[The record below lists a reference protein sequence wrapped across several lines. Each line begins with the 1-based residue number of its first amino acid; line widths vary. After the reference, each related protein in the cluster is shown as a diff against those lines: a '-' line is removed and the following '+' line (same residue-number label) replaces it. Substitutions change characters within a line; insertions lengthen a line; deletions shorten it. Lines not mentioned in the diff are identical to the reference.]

1 MTTRSPFS
9 TVTSLTLKFPSS
21 GVRTALWSTLT
32 RRACRPWAEG
42 PAAWD
47 VEHRIRRGGRRRP
60 SPRLIATATGRRGEV
75 PRYGLLGRR
84 STALEPRKT
93 SILLE
98 RNPSWTCVTTGLR
111 APRVLLNRGELAGAF
126 GDIGTD
132 LPLILAMVA
141 INGLDA
147 ASTFVMFG
155 VFQILTALR
164 YGLPM
169 PVQPLKAMAAIMIA
183 TGSPQGWLYGGGL
196 VVGVV
201 MLALVLTRSIDRIYA
216 AIPPGVVRGIQL
228 GLGLTLMLIAFG
240 FILQPGLPLEEAAL
254 GYVVA
259 FAGIL
264 VVLVLSRGTR
274 FPPALLLIAAGIG
287 LAVYLGIDTGTVAQ
301 GVGLSWPRF
310 NIPSVDDIVQGGIQ
324 LAIPQIPLSIANSVV
339 ATAYLVKDY
348 FPRRE
353 DVTPRKIAF
362 SYSLMNLAAPFASG
376 IPVCHGS
383 GGLAGHHR
391 FGARTG
397 GSVLIYGAIFL
408 VLGLFFGEV
417 IFEVVKVFPFPI
429 LGVLLV
435 FEGFALVKL
444 VTKVADSKVDLIIA
458 LFVGAI
464 IIGLPYGYVIGMVG
478 GTLAYHLLRRGKI
491 LL

>member
-1 MTTRSPFS
+1 M
-9 TVTSLTLKFPSS
+9 
-21 GVRTALWSTLT
+21 
-32 RRACRPWAEG
+32 
-42 PAAWD
+42 
-47 VEHRIRRGGRRRP
+47 
-60 SPRLIATATGRRGEV
+60 
-75 PRYGLLGRR
+75 
-84 STALEPRKT
+84 
-93 SILLE
+93 
-98 RNPSWTCVTTGLR
+98 TTGLQR
-111 APRVLLNRGELAGAF
+111 PPVLLNRGELAGAF

-147 ASTFVMFG
+147 GSTFVMFG
-155 VFQILTALR
+155 VFQVLTALR

-183 TGSPQGWLYGGGL
+183 LGPDAPAGWLYGGGL
-196 VVGVV
+196 VVGAV

-228 GLGLTLMLIAFG
+228 GLGLTLMLIAFS

-254 GYVVA
+254 GYIVA

-274 FPPALLLIAAGIG
+274 FPPALILIAAGIG
-287 LAVYLGIDTGTVAQ
+287 LAIYMGIDTGSVVE
-301 GVGLSWPRF
+301 GVGLSWPRL
-310 NIPSVDDIVQGGIQ
+310 NIPSLDDVVQGGIQ

-339 ATAYLVKDY
+339 ATAYLVRDY
-348 FPRRE
+348 FPQRE

-362 SYSLMNLAAPFASG
+362 SYSLMNLAAPFVSG
-376 IPVCHGS
+376 VPMCHGS

-397 GSVLIYGAIFL
+397 GSVLIYGAIFI
-408 VLGLFFGEV
+408 VLGLLFGGV

-429 LGVLLV
+429 LGVLLI

-444 VTKVADSKVDLIIA
+444 VTKVADSKLDLTIA

-478 GTLAYHLLRRGKI
+478 GTLAYYLLRRGKI

>member
-1 MTTRSPFS
+1 M
-9 TVTSLTLKFPSS
+9 
-21 GVRTALWSTLT
+21 
-32 RRACRPWAEG
+32 
-42 PAAWD
+42 
-47 VEHRIRRGGRRRP
+47 
-60 SPRLIATATGRRGEV
+60 
-75 PRYGLLGRR
+75 
-84 STALEPRKT
+84 
-93 SILLE
+93 
-98 RNPSWTCVTTGLR
+98 NTGLR
-111 APRVLLNRGELAGAF
+111 AFRGLLNRGELAGAF

-132 LPLILAMVA
+132 LPLIIAMVA

-183 TGSPQGWLYGGGL
+183 MGPDAQMGWLYGGGL

-201 MLALVLTRSIDRIYA
+201 MLALMLTGSVDRIHDL
-216 AIPPGVVRGIQL
+216 IPPGVVRGIQL

-240 FILQPGLPLEEAAL
+240 FMLREGVL

-259 FAGIL
+259 FAGVL
-264 VVLVLSRGTR
+264 VVLLLGRGTR
-274 FPPALLLIAAGIG
+274 VPPALLLIAAG
-287 LAVYLGIDTGTVAQ
+287 
-301 GVGLSWPRF
+301 VGLSIYQGIDSVAVFRGVGFSLPKF
-310 NIPSVDDIVQGGIQ
+310 NVPSVDDIVQGGFL

-339 ATAYLVKDY
+339 ATAYLVRDY

-353 DVTPRKIAF
+353 DITPRKIAF
-362 SYSLMNLAAPFASG
+362 TYSIMNLAAPFASG
-376 IPVCHGS
+376 VPVCHGS

-408 VLGLFFGEV
+408 VLGLFFGGV
-417 IFEVVKVFPFPI
+417 IFEAVKVFPFPI

-444 VTKVADSKVDLIIA
+444 VTKVKDSKVDLTIA

-464 IIGLPYGYVIGMVG
+464 IVGLPYGYVIGMVG
-478 GTLAYHLLRRGKI
+478 GSVAYHLLRRRRI
-491 LL
+491 FL

>member
-1 MTTRSPFS
+1 MT
-9 TVTSLTLKFPSS
+9 
-21 GVRTALWSTLT
+21 
-32 RRACRPWAEG
+32 
-42 PAAWD
+42 AA
-47 VEHRIRRGGRRRP
+47 P
-60 SPRLIATATGRRGEV
+60 Q
-75 PRYGLLGRR
+75 
-84 STALEPRKT
+84 
-93 SILLE
+93 
-98 RNPSWTCVTTGLR
+98 
-111 APRVLLNRGELAGAF
+111 APRVLFNRGEIAGAF

-183 TGSPQGWLYGGGL
+183 LGPGASASWLYGGGL
-196 VVGVV
+196 VVGAV
-201 MLALVLTRSIDRIYA
+201 MLALVLTRSIDWIHRV
-216 AIPPGVVRGIQL
+216 IPPGVVRGIQL

-240 FILQPGLPLEEAAL
+240 FILQPGAPLGEAII

-264 VVLVLSRGTR
+264 VVLFLGRGSR
-274 FPPALLLIAAGIG
+274 FPPALILIAAGVG
-287 LAVYLGIDTGTVAQ
+287 LALFQGFDSGAVLG
-301 GVGLSWPRF
+301 GVGFALPKF
-310 NIPSVDDIVQGGIQ
+310 NVPSINDIVQGGIQ
-324 LAIPQIPLSIANSVV
+324 LALPQIPLSIANSIV
-339 ATAYLVKDY
+339 ATAYLVRDY
-348 FPRRE
+348 FPQRV
-353 DVTPRKIAF
+353 DVTPRRIGLT
-362 SYSLMNLAAPFASG
+362 YSLMNLAAPFASG
-376 IPVCHGS
+376 VPVCHGS
-383 GGLAGHHR
+383 GGMAGHYR

-397 GSVLIYGAIFL
+397 GSVVIYGAIFL
-408 VLGLFFGEV
+408 VLGLFFSGV

-444 VTKVADSKVDLIIA
+444 VAKVKDSKLDLTIA
-458 LFVGAI
+458 LLVGAI

-478 GTLAYHLLRRGKI
+478 GTVAYHLLRRRRI